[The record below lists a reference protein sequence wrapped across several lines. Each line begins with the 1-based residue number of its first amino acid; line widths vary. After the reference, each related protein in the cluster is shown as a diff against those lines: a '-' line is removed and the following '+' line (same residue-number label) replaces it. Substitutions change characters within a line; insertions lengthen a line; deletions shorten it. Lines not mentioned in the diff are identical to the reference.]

1 MKFTGKGMFAEFK
14 EIRWPKPKA
23 LAKDSLTVIVFTL
36 FLGIFFFLCQVVS
49 SEFLRIIGM

>member
-1 MKFTGKGMFAEFK
+1 MKLFTGMFKEFK

-36 FLGIFFFLCQVVS
+36 FLGVFFFLCQIVS
-49 SEFLRIIGM
+49 SEFLRLIGM